1 MQFKPQKSPIMVVE
15 TALSTVSKVQEELPV
30 SKSAVEDT
38 YRKDAA
44 KMVQFIEQEDYKERS

>member
-1 MQFKPQKSPIMVVE
+1 MIVE

-38 YRKDAA
+38 YRRDAA
-44 KMVQFIEQEDYKERS
+44 KMVQFIEQENYKERS

>member
-1 MQFKPQKSPIMVVE
+1 MIVE
-15 TALSTVSKVQEELPV
+15 TALSTVSKVPEELPV

-44 KMVQFIEQEDYKERS
+44 KMVQFIEQENYKERS

>member
-1 MQFKPQKSPIMVVE
+1 MVVE
-15 TALSTVSKVQEELPV
+15 TALSSVSRVPEELPV

-44 KMVQFIEQEDYKERS
+44 KMVQFIEQENYKERS